1 MKYSNKRLPKP
12 GTRVIITTEL
22 PDRYLGL
29 SESRQTA
36 IAEIL
41 GKPVLL
47 VDYDADG
54 RAELEFRDR
63 NKSIHFIYVDPI
75 YIKAAK

>member
-1 MKYSNKRLPKP
+1 VVLAKEP
-12 GTRVIITTEL
+12 
-22 PDRYLGL
+22 PDLLLGMA
-29 SESRQTA
+29 EKDRNA
-36 IAEIL
+36 ISGIL

-54 RAELEFRDR
+54 RAELEFTDH

-75 YIKAAK
+75 YIKPAK

>member
-1 MKYSNKRLPKP
+1 MTKHSRNHPKP
-12 GTRVIITTEL
+12 GARVVL
-22 PDRYLGL
+22 AKAPPDLLSGL
-29 SESRQTA
+29 AGPEQDA
-36 IAEIL
+36 IAEML

-63 NKSIHFIYVDPI
+63 NKSMHFIYVDPI
-75 YIKAAK
+75 HIKAAK

>member
-1 MKYSNKRLPKP
+1 MKYSNNPLPKP
-12 GTRVIITTEL
+12 GSKVIVATEPPNL
-22 PDRYLGL
+22 YLGL
-29 SESRQTA
+29 SAKNQTA

-75 YIKAAK
+75 YIKAVK

>member
-1 MKYSNKRLPKP
+1 MKHLSRNHPKP
-12 GTRVIITTEL
+12 GTRVVLAKEPPDLLYGLPVNERNAISEII
-22 PDRYLGL
+22 
-29 SESRQTA
+29 
-36 IAEIL
+36 

-54 RAELEFRDR
+54 RAELEFTDR
-63 NKSIHFIYVDPI
+63 NKTLHFIYVDPI